1 MKTSIGLVGLSTIV
15 IAIGYGWWRYCAR
28 DARARDSAGAAVSMF
43 RDNGMCSVGRPTQR
57 GEEIQCNELGKYL
70 RDRMKLQAGSTVAVA
85 VSMDLDK
92 TSQARL
98 IGEISRFGY
107 IVVGPMRIGFITQPG
122 DNR

>member
-1 MKTSIGLVGLSTIV
+1 MGLVVLSTIV
-15 IAIGYGWWRYCAR
+15 IAIGYGWWRYSTR
-28 DARARDSAGAAVSMF
+28 DARARDNAGAAVSMF
-43 RDNGMCSVGRPTQR
+43 RDNGTCSVGKPAQR
-57 GEEIQCNELGKYL
+57 GEEIPCSELGKYL
-70 RDRMKLQAGSTVAVA
+70 RERMKLQAGSTVVVA

-92 TSQARL
+92 TSQDRL